1 MKQGKYTREELTP
14 DGLHSNDKGHGLVAG
29 EIIAFLEEVRK
40 QMPENVDDNT
50 NNILKPMTENA
61 YENARR
67 LTIREI
73 DWKTDH
79 RFCMILFV
87 IRNVRILQLRKLY
100 SRKR

>member
-1 MKQGKYTREELTP
+1 MGKINLSRLKNCMVRAEKGEELTI
-14 DGLHSNDKGHGLVAG
+14 GFFGGSITQGSLA
-29 EIIAFLEEVRK
+29 
-40 QMPENVDDNT
+40 T
-50 NNILKPMTENA
+50 
-61 YENARR
+61 ENARR

-73 DWKTDH
+73 DWKTNH